1 MGDAQCLLY
10 FVLGSFVTPASIK
23 TYDSNYDVTQE
34 YLAWHVNNLKNLKE
48 DMVNARK
55 LPNLADAI
63 DAADT
68 EIASITE
75 KKTKADKK
83 KTDLIQQYYDSGK
96 KEEQA

>member
-1 MGDAQCLLY
+1 M
-10 FVLGSFVTPASIK
+10 P
-23 TYDSNYDVTQE
+23 TQE

-48 DMVNARK
+48 DMENARK

-68 EIASITE
+68 EIATITE
-75 KKTKADKK
+75 KKTKADNK
-83 KTDLIQQYYDSGK
+83 KTDLIKQYYDSGK

>member
-1 MGDAQCLLY
+1 MQ
-10 FVLGSFVTPASIK
+10 PASIK
-23 TYDSNYDVTQE
+23 VFTSNYMPTQE

-48 DMVNARK
+48 DMENARK

-75 KKTKADKK
+75 KKTKADNK
-83 KTDLIQQYYDSGK
+83 KTDLIKQYYDSGK